1 MLTIQN
7 IKKIIAADEGEQA
20 LQAMEQMEQDPALSD
35 VEKALV
41 LAEKGKWLWVRER
54 RAQAIT
60 AYEEGARLDPTGPS
74 AMLLEHSRDIMDFF
88 NPDLLNP

>member
-7 IKKIIAADEGEQA
+7 IKKIIAANEGEQA
-20 LQAMEQMEQDPALSD
+20 LQAMEQME
-35 VEKALV
+35 
-41 LAEKGKWLWVRER
+41 RER